1 MGMFLPSG
9 LLKCI
14 FLFCKT
20 TQDLLCVAFVQY
32 LLNSPEELFSKQ
44 TFQDECGSSMEC
56 LHCAWSI
63 SSRVVILNYRVIWA
77 TLHPHLSIF
86 TSAVTLSSGRGCVI
100 LDESK
105 LQRIEFIPK
114 PIFFFG
120 ILKLIIL
127 RESSLVLK
135 RNVLIALGIVLAAR
149 FGHLKHVN
157 KCHWLK
163 QLEHFFS
170 HSS

>member
-44 TFQDECGSSMEC
+44 TFQNECGSSMEC

-114 PIFFFG
+114 PIFFWYFKVDNTKRKFLGLKKECFDCFG
-120 ILKLIIL
+120 YC
-127 RESSLVLK
+127 
-135 RNVLIALGIVLAAR
+135 AGCT
-149 FGHLKHVN
+149 F
-157 KCHWLK
+157 WP
-163 QLEHFFS
+163 LEAC
-170 HSS
+170 

>member
-1 MGMFLPSG
+1 M
-9 LLKCI
+9 
-14 FLFCKT
+14 
-20 TQDLLCVAFVQY
+20 
-32 LLNSPEELFSKQ
+32 
-44 TFQDECGSSMEC
+44 
-56 LHCAWSI
+56 
-63 SSRVVILNYRVIWA
+63 
-77 TLHPHLSIF
+77 
-86 TSAVTLSSGRGCVI
+86 TLSSGRGCVI

-157 KCHWLK
+157 KCH
-163 QLEHFFS
+163 
-170 HSS
+170 